1 VHRIMRLIVMFDLP
15 VETSADQRNYR
26 KFKKF
31 LHING
36 YAMVQYSIYSKIVM
50 NHSALQFQKK
60 KLHVNL
66 PTKGHVTSLLVT
78 EKQFANMEQHN
89 RPVRSEEQIETVERT
104 IEL

>member
-1 VHRIMRLIVMFDLP
+1 MFDLP
-15 VETSADQRNYR
+15 VETSANQRNYR

-31 LHING
+31 LHVNG

-60 KLHVNL
+60 KLQANL
-66 PTKGHVTSLLVT
+66 PPQGHVSSLLVT

-89 RPVRSEEQIETVERT
+89 RPQRSEEQIETIERT

>member
-1 VHRIMRLIVMFDLP
+1 MFDLP
-15 VETSADQRNYR
+15 MDSLSDQRNYR

-31 LHING
+31 LHVNG
-36 YAMVQYSIYSKIVM
+36 YSMVQYSIYSKIVM

-60 KLHVNL
+60 KLLLNL

-78 EKQFANMEQHN
+78 EKQFSSMEQHN
-89 RPVRSEEQIETVERT
+89 RPVRNEEQIDTIERT